1 MPTTITMTF
10 FNTVFREILTDPFMM
25 APMTSSMT
33 PMMGPTQQMARMVR
47 MMDSMMVSDM
57 SHVPMQMPVRRNTTC
72 PVHSA
77 AKTQTRTV
85 ASTQTKKN
93 IDKPVSWTVKMNS
106 DKPQATVP
114 RENRDRNPSTSEG
127 TWKNSLRQREK
138 LLPAIPNPSARID
151 ARMEERRKRSMSESA
166 RQRDT
171 KLTRARSSVATKI
184 FEYLGEVL
192 FREFISN
199 RAG

>member
-1 MPTTITMTF
+1 MTF

-106 DKPQATVP
+106 DKPQPTVP

-171 KLTRARSSVATKI
+171 KLTRARSRVATKV
-184 FEYLGEVL
+184 FEDYRRSSL
-192 FREFISN
+192 
-199 RAG
+199 

>member
-106 DKPQATVP
+106 DKPQPTVP

-192 FREFISN
+192 FREFIPN

>member
-1 MPTTITMTF
+1 MTF

-106 DKPQATVP
+106 DKPQPTVP

-192 FREFISN
+192 FREFIPN
-199 RAG
+199 RVG